1 MMNVIQEKVDMKQD
15 VERAKE
21 LKEKFFQ
28 LSEFEKIEKLEE
40 YRKLLA
46 NERVYFRGYD
56 YFKHFKFQELANSNL
71 RKEFLYAAKNDFLK
85 IIQKYRSGE
94 FEQELKQKEKTARVF
109 ELLKKYSE
117 EEIEE
122 TVDILEEIT
131 SYWNADESNEVIE
144 EYLGILMDYNLE
156 VVFMNLNVHPTQG
169 GAFPCMSMK
178 FNCKSL
184 LNGQSLD
191 FFSSQEIYYGVHTIT
206 CSNFIF
212 YSVAYLI
219 RTNK

>member
-1 MMNVIQEKVDMKQD
+1 MNVIQEKVDMKQD

-71 RKEFLYAAKNDFLK
+71 RKEFLYAAKNDLLK
-85 IIQKYRSGE
+85 IIKKFRSGE
-94 FEQELKQKEKTARVF
+94 FEKDLKPKEKIARVLD
-109 ELLKKYSE
+109 LLKKYSE

-144 EYLGILMDYNLE
+144 EYLEILMNYNVE
-156 VVFMNLNVHPTQG
+156 VVFRDLNVKITE
-169 GAFPCMSMK
+169 AVFPFMSMK
-178 FNCKSL
+178 VNCKSL
-184 LNGQSLD
+184 LSGEYLN
-191 FFSSQEIYYGVHTIT
+191 FFSSQEIYYGGHTLT
-206 CSNFIF
+206 SSNFIF
-212 YSVAYLI
+212 YSVAYLM

>member
-1 MMNVIQEKVDMKQD
+1 MNVIQEKVDMKQD

-28 LSEFEKIEKLEE
+28 LSEFDKIEKLEE

-46 NERVYFRGYD
+46 NERLYFRGYD

-85 IIQKYRSGE
+85 IIKKFRFGK
-94 FEQELKQKEKTARVF
+94 FEKDLKQKEKIARVLD
-109 ELLKKYSE
+109 LLKKYSE

-122 TVDILEEIT
+122 TVGVLEEIT
-131 SYWNADESNEVIE
+131 SYWNAEESNEVIE
-144 EYLGILMDYNLE
+144 NYLGILMDYNVE
-156 VVFMNLNVHPTQG
+156 VVFRDLNVKITEAVSP
-169 GAFPCMSMK
+169 FMSMK
-178 FNCKSL
+178 VNCKSL
-184 LNGQSLD
+184 LNDEYLN
-191 FFSSQEIYYGVHTIT
+191 FFSSQEIYYGRHTLT
-206 CSNFIF
+206 SSNLIF
-212 YSVAYLI
+212 YSVAYLM

>member
-28 LSEFEKIEKLEE
+28 LSDFEKIEKLEE

-85 IIQKYRSGE
+85 IIKKFRSGE
-94 FEQELKQKEKTARVF
+94 FKKDLKPKEKMARVF
-109 ELLKKYSE
+109 ELLEKYSE
-117 EEIEE
+117 EKIEE
-122 TVDILEEIT
+122 TVGILEKIT
-131 SYWNADESNEVIE
+131 SYWNAEESNDVIE
-144 EYLGILMDYNLE
+144 EYLKILMDYNVE
-156 VVFMNLNVHPTQG
+156 VVFRDLNVKITEAVYP
-169 GAFPCMSMK
+169 FMSMK
-178 FNCKSL
+178 VNCKSL
-184 LNGQSLD
+184 LSGEYLN
-191 FFSSQEIYYGVHTIT
+191 FFSNQEIYYAGHTLT
-206 CSNFIF
+206 SSNFIF
-212 YSVAYLI
+212 YSVAYLM

>member
-28 LSEFEKIEKLEE
+28 LSDFEKIEKLEE

-85 IIQKYRSGE
+85 IIKKFRSGE
-94 FEQELKQKEKTARVF
+94 FKKDLKPKEKMARVF
-109 ELLKKYSE
+109 ELLEKYSE
-117 EEIEE
+117 EEIKE

-131 SYWNADESNEVIE
+131 SYWNAEESNEVIE
-144 EYLGILMDYNLE
+144 EYLEILMDYNVE
-156 VVFMNLNVHPTQG
+156 VVFRDLNVKITE
-169 GAFPCMSMK
+169 AVFPFMSMK
-178 FNCKSL
+178 VNCKSL
-184 LNGQSLD
+184 LNDEYLN
-191 FFSSQEIYYGVHTIT
+191 FFSSQEIYYGGHTLT
-206 CSNFIF
+206 SSNFIF
-212 YSVAYLI
+212 YSVAYLM